1 MTTIATNKKVYRFAV
16 GPEGS
21 FEKQFIDLW
30 KRQEHG
36 MCIVLVPEVFDV
48 KTADV
53 SALGNVC
60 IERVCGDDKA
70 VTRSL
75 ETIRADFDECEGRF
89 KKTVV
94 VMPESARR
102 SPAYFQLS
110 RRADFI
116 RD

>member
-1 MTTIATNKKVYRFAV
+1 MKTKATNKKVYRFAV

-21 FEKQFIDLW
+21 FAKQFIDLW
-30 KRQEHG
+30 MRQEHG
-36 MCIVLVPEVFDV
+36 MCIALVPEVFDV

-53 SALGNVC
+53 SALGNVR
-60 IERVCGDDKA
+60 IVRVCGNDKA

-89 KKTVV
+89 EKTVV
-94 VMPESARR
+94 VMPKSAIC
-102 SPAYFQLS
+102 SPAFFQLS